1 MGGFDLPGGSC
12 VCHDLAVNMKWVSL
26 VFCGVLW
33 AGAGALKAEDAP
45 QWGERLTRNMVS
57 GETGLPVGFDVE
69 SGENVKWSV
78 PLGTRTYSTPVVAD
92 GRIYVG
98 TNNEV
103 PRDGRFEGDYGVLL
117 CLSEA
122 DGSLIWQLSV
132 PKLPEERSYQDW
144 PNTGI
149 ASPPVVEG
157 DILYLVSNRNEV
169 MALDVEGQTD
179 GNDGVFLEE
188 GRHMAAAGA
197 APMEVREGDADILW
211 LVDLREALGVEAH
224 DAVHC
229 AVLSQG
235 RYLYVCTSNGVDAKH
250 DYMVAAEAPSLVVL
264 EKATGKVVAR
274 DREAIGPNIVHS
286 TWSSPALVE
295 VEGRKIVVFGGGDGV
310 CYGFEALTPEAV
322 SAATGEVVDLKKV
335 WWFDCDPE
343 GPKEAVHSYRGN
355 RETSASNIYG
365 MPVVH
370 GGRVY
375 ITAGGDFWHGKR
387 ASWLICFDPSGEGDL
402 TESAEV
408 WRYRLVK
415 HCMATPSVAEG
426 LVYIADTSGR
436 LHCIDAETGEG
447 VWVHDTHGVCWGSPL
462 VADGKVYLVNQ
473 EGKYVVLAAGREKEV
488 LGEVAL
494 RDAVNGSPVAAN
506 GVLYVTGMTRLWAL
520 EEQKW
525 AMKTMEL
532 DVRID
537 GMGGK
542 STVLRFRLGYS
553 F

>member
-1 MGGFDLPGGSC
+1 MAAG
-12 VCHDLAVNMKWVSL
+12 
-26 VFCGVLW
+26 VFVLGAGY
-33 AGAGALKAEDAP
+33 AGAGDAP
-45 QWGERLTRNMVS
+45 LWGERLTRNMVS

-69 SGENVKWSV
+69 SGEGVKWSV

-98 TNNEV
+98 TNNDV

-157 DILYLVSNRNEV
+157 EVLYLVSNRNEV
-169 MALDVEGQTD
+169 MALDVHGQAN
-179 GNDGVFLEE
+179 GNDGAFLDE
-188 GRHMAAAGA
+188 GRYMAADGAGA
-197 APMEVREGDADILW
+197 MEVTEKDADILW

-229 AVLSQG
+229 AVLSHG
-235 RYLYVCTSNGVDAKH
+235 PHLYVCTSNGVDAKH

-274 DREAIGPNIVHS
+274 DGEAAMGPHIVHS

-295 VEGRKIVVFGGGDGV
+295 VAGREIVVFGGGDGV
-310 CYGFEALTPEAV
+310 VYGFEALSPEAGPEV
-322 SAATGEVVDLKKV
+322 DEEVVALKRV
-335 WWFDCDPE
+335 WRFDCDPE
-343 GPKEAVHSYRGN
+343 GPKDDVHSYRGN

-370 GGRVY
+370 GGQVF

-387 ASWLICFDPSGEGDL
+387 ESWISCFDPSGEGDI
-402 TESAEV
+402 TETAEV

-415 HCMATPSVAEG
+415 HCMATPAVAGG

-436 LHCIDAETGEG
+436 LHCIDADTGEG

-488 LGEVAL
+488 LGEVKL

-520 EEQKW
+520 HEQKW
-525 AMKTMEL
+525 TFETMEMDL
-532 DVRID
+532 RLD

-542 STVLRFRLGYS
+542 VLSSVFGWVIS
-553 F
+553 FEY